1 MRLRATRTT
10 DPQLRRWRPGYRS
23 ALLLILIVAAVL
35 RFTGLDWDNGRY
47 LHPDERFMVMVTD
60 DTAWPDSISGYFDS
74 ATSPL
79 NPYNTRHGTF
89 VYGTFPLFLTKALGD
104 LTGHDVY
111 GNIHIVG
118 RALSALSDTG
128 TVFLVAWIARRFFG
142 DRAGLLAGF
151 LIAFT
156 MLHVQSAH
164 FYTVDAMS
172 VFFATA
178 TFVTVVKGWDR
189 KSIPWFAVA
198 GVMAGL
204 AGASKPNY
212 LIALGFFA
220 LPVLETIRLHGIDGL
235 FPTNRRR
242 VFQVIPAVLI
252 AGIVAFW
259 TFRLGQPYAFA
270 GPHVWDV
277 RLNPQWTADL
287 RYWQTA
293 QSGLIDIKS
302 SVQWVGRTPILY
314 IVQNMV
320 AWGMGPPLGI
330 AALAALGIG
339 AWRIA
344 RSPRWPSWWMLG
356 MLGWSIA
363 QLVLYGTNMA
373 QAQRYLLPIYP
384 FLIALAAGLLVEI
397 SDRLRPRDVAHH
409 TPGTGPRATR
419 FVGPVLIGITA
430 LYTAFY
436 GIAFDSLYVR
446 PLSRVQA
453 SAWIYE
459 NVPPG
464 SSITSEYWD
473 DALPITLEGED
484 PWAYNGIVLDLYGYE
499 GPDNTKLS
507 RIIGQLNAA
516 DYIVLSSN
524 RIIGSVPRQPD
535 RYPMATHYYEMLL
548 NGDLGFELV
557 AKFSQTPELLG
568 VRFDDTNAEETIT
581 VYEHPYVRI
590 FKKTDA
596 FDIRK
601 VYAELDAA
609 MGYGGV
615 NYLPGDPVG
624 DQMFLTGDESAEANA
639 RGTWSSIYDRAG
651 WVQSAPALW
660 WYIGLQVLAVPAL
673 PLAWALFRRFPDRG
687 YGIAKVLGVLLVTWV
702 AWLLGSTK
710 LLPFGPL
717 AIVLAWAMTLAAGLI
732 LARGRIREGL
742 VWMRSGWRWIVAT
755 ETLFLVAY
763 GAMVWLRSHNAAF
776 WTPGGMDERPLWFA
790 IFSAAA
796 RSPFFPP
803 YDPWLSGG
811 QLHLPYWGMMPWVLL
826 TRLTGVVPET
836 AYTLAFAGI
845 SALLVVGTWSVA
857 TAIVHRVTR
866 DGFPS
871 GQVALLA
878 SLLAGIA
885 GTMEVVARAGQGA
898 WGYPARPDG
907 WPIGGVVGDILY
919 GIGNVLTRQPERP
932 ATFLD
937 DALGTSSDARYLTPF
952 GAMIAGDLSAVAT
965 TLPILVLTLAVA
977 VAIVQVG
984 GERSDRV
991 PSGALLVLGGIATGL
1006 MAASATWG
1014 MLVAAPLVGAAI
1026 VIRLVATRDWRQP
1039 WPLARDLVLH
1049 VLAMLVIAR
1058 IAILPFSVGYVVTER
1073 NAVTGDVL
1081 SMHRLATTIGA
1092 LLLVALPY
1100 VLTGAARVLGESRE
1114 EGIPGRAAAVITM
1127 LVAGGGIVAA
1137 FMFGS
1142 GALLLLM
1149 ALLLVALAAWH
1160 WQDAP
1165 MHLLVLAFLAV
1176 TIALLVIVPMIPMP
1190 AGPFGESPGRD
1201 VSSATWTIAALIA
1214 TAVGAWIVDHLG
1226 HRRDRVTT
1234 IAGGLAAG
1242 GGMLL
1247 LVGMLAAPVMIANA
1261 VRSEEGSRSLDAT
1274 AFLDTTT
1281 DPQASAA
1288 DRTAAQWLMD
1298 NVQGI
1303 PVLLEAPAW
1312 DHQYGGRISAM
1323 SGLPTVLGWPT
1334 PERFMR
1340 PGWEQVVTERQQAT
1354 QRIYNSYGTLAD
1366 VAPLLDQYGVRLIY
1380 VGPLE
1385 RATYDAQA
1393 LAKFDRAADAGEL
1406 DVVYEA
1412 DGVTVYAYPAQGA
1425 GREEGHP

>member
-10 DPQLRRWRPGYRS
+10 DLQVRRWRPGYRS
-23 ALLLILIVAAVL
+23 ALLLILIIAAVL

-104 LTGHDVY
+104 MTGHDIY

-128 TVFLVAWIARRFFG
+128 TVFLAAWIGRRFWG

-178 TFVTVVKGWDR
+178 TFVTVLKGWDR
-189 KSIPWFAVA
+189 RSMPWFAVA

-212 LIALGFFA
+212 LIALGFLA
-220 LPVLETIRLHGIDGL
+220 LPVLETVRLRGIDGL
-235 FPTNRRR
+235 FPSSRRR
-242 VFQVIPAVLI
+242 VFPIIPAVVL
-252 AGIVAFW
+252 AGLVAFW
-259 TFRLGQPYAFA
+259 TFRIGQPYAFA
-270 GPHVWDV
+270 GPHMWDV

-287 RYWQTA
+287 RYWQAA
-293 QSGLIDIKS
+293 QSGLIDIKAGI
-302 SVQWVGRTPILY
+302 QWVGRTPILY
-314 IVQNMV
+314 IVQNLV
-320 AWGMGPPLGI
+320 AWGMGPPLGL
-330 AALAALGIG
+330 AALAALAVGT
-339 AWRIA
+339 WRVL

-363 QLVLYGTNMA
+363 QILLYGTNMA

-384 FLIALAAGLLVEI
+384 FLIALAAGLLVEVA
-397 SDRLRPRDVAHH
+397 DRFRSYGV
-409 TPGTGPRATR
+409 PGHAPGATR
-419 FVGPVLIGITA
+419 MWRHAGSVLIGITA

-436 GIAFDSLYVR
+436 GIAFDTLYVR

-453 SAWIYE
+453 SAWIYD

-464 SSITSEYWD
+464 STLTSEYWD

-484 PWAYNGIVLDLYGYE
+484 PWAYNGMVLDLYGYE

-524 RIIGSVPRQPD
+524 RIIKSVPRQPD

-557 AKFSQTPELLG
+557 AEFSQTPQLFG
-568 VRFDDTNAEETIT
+568 IRFDDTDAEETIT

-590 FKKTDA
+590 FRKTDA

-601 VYAELDAA
+601 IYAELDAA

-624 DQMFLTGDESAEANA
+624 DQMFLTDDELAEANA
-639 RGTWSSIYDRAG
+639 RGTWSSIYHRAG
-651 WVQSAPALW
+651 WVQDAPALW
-660 WYIGLQVLAVPAL
+660 WYIAMQVLAVPAL

-687 YGIAKVLGVLLVTWV
+687 YAIAKILGLLLVTWV
-702 AWLLGSTK
+702 AWLFGSTR
-710 LLPFGPL
+710 LMPFGPG
-717 AIVLAWAMTLAAGLI
+717 AIVLAWALALGAGLL
-732 LARGRIREGL
+732 LARGRIREDIAA
-742 VWMRSGWRWIVAT
+742 MRSGWRGIVAT

-763 GAMVWLRSHNAAF
+763 VAMVWLRSHNAAF
-776 WTPGGMDERPLWFA
+776 WTPGGTDERPLWFA
-790 IFSAAA
+790 IFTAAA

-803 YDPWLSGG
+803 YDAWLSGG

-826 TRLTGVVPET
+826 TRLTGIVPET

-845 SALLVVGTWSVA
+845 FALLVVGIWSLA
-857 TAIVHRVTR
+857 TAIIHRVTR
-866 DGFPS
+866 AGFPAAP
-871 GQVALLA
+871 VALLA
-878 SLLAGIA
+878 PLLAGFA
-885 GTMEVVARAGQGA
+885 GTLEVVARAGQGE
-898 WGYPARPDG
+898 WGFPARPDG
-907 WPIGGVVGDILY
+907 WPVGGVAGDILY
-919 GIGNVLTRQPERP
+919 GIGNVLTRQPDLP
-932 ATFLD
+932 ATFVG
-937 DALGTSSDARYLTPF
+937 DALGTATDARFLTPF
-952 GAMIAGDLSAVAT
+952 AAIVAGDLSAVAT
-965 TLPILVLTLAVA
+965 TLPILVLVLAIA
-977 VAIVQVG
+977 AAIVLEG
-984 GERSDRV
+984 GTRASRL
-991 PSGALLVLGGIATGL
+991 PYGALLVVGGVTTGL
-1006 MAASATWG
+1006 MTASAVWG
-1014 MLVAAPLVGAAI
+1014 MTVAAPLIGVAV
-1026 VIRLVATRDWRQP
+1026 VIRLLVTRDRSRP

-1049 VLAMLVIAR
+1049 ILALLAIAR
-1058 IAILPFSVGYVVTER
+1058 VAVLPFRAEYVLTER

-1081 SMHRLATTIGA
+1081 SMRRLVITVGA
-1092 LLLVALPY
+1092 LLLATAPY
-1100 VLTGAARVLGESRE
+1100 VLAGAARVLRESQE
-1114 EGIPGRAAAVITM
+1114 EGVAGRAAAAIT
-1127 LVAGGGIVAA
+1127 LLLAGSGIVAA
-1137 FMFGS
+1137 LALDS

-1149 ALLLVALAAWH
+1149 SLLLVALAAWH
-1160 WQDAP
+1160 WQEAP
-1165 MHLLVLAFLAV
+1165 MHLFLLALLAV
-1176 TIALLVIVPMIPMP
+1176 LIALLVVVPMMPMP
-1190 AGPFGESPGRD
+1190 TGPFGESPDRD
-1201 VSSATWTIAALIA
+1201 TSGVSWTVAALIA
-1214 TAVGAWIVDHLG
+1214 TGTIAWLADRL
-1226 HRRDRVTT
+1226 DRVRNRRWS
-1234 IAGGLAAG
+1234 IAGGMAAG
-1242 GGMLL
+1242 LGIAL
-1247 LVGMLAAPVMIANA
+1247 LVGMVASPVMIARA
-1261 VRSEEGSRSLDAT
+1261 VTDAAGSRSLDAT
-1274 AFLDTTT
+1274 AFLGTTA

-1288 DRTAAQWLMD
+1288 DRAAAQWLMD
-1298 NVQGI
+1298 NVEGL

-1323 SGLPTVLGWPT
+1323 TGLPAVLGWPT

-1340 PGWEQVVTERQQAT
+1340 PGWEQIVTERQQAT
-1354 QRIYNSYGTLAD
+1354 QRIYGSLATFDD
-1366 VAPLLDQYGVRLIY
+1366 VAPLLDQYGVRLVY

-1393 LAKFDRAADAGEL
+1393 LAKFERAAHAGEL
-1406 DVVYEA
+1406 EIVYEEP
-1412 DGVTVYAYPAQGA
+1412 GVTIYAYTPQGA

>member
-1 MRLRATRTT
+1 M
-10 DPQLRRWRPGYRS
+10 PYG
-23 ALLLILIVAAVL
+23 LLLVLILIIAAVL

-60 DTAWPDSISGYFDS
+60 DTAWPDSIAGYFDS
-74 ATSPL
+74 ANSPL

-128 TVFLVAWIARRFFG
+128 TVFLVAWIARRFWG

-189 KSIPWFAVA
+189 KSITWFAVA

-220 LPVLETIRLHGIDGL
+220 LPVLETVRLHGIDGL
-235 FPTNRRR
+235 FPSQRRR
-242 VFQVIPAVLI
+242 IFPVIPAVLV

-330 AALAALGIG
+330 AALAALAIG
-339 AWRIA
+339 TWRIVRA
-344 RSPRWPSWWMLG
+344 PRWPSWWMLG

-384 FLIALAAGLLVEI
+384 FLIAMAAGLLVETA
-397 SDRLRPRDVAHH
+397 DKV
-409 TPGTGPRATR
+409 RATNVPR
-419 FVGPVLIGITA
+419 RYGATGLVGTALIAVTM

-436 GIAFDSLYVR
+436 GIAFDSLFVR

-453 SAWIYE
+453 SEWIYE

-473 DALPITLEGED
+473 DALPIALEGKD

-557 AKFSQTPELLG
+557 AEFSQTPELLG

-590 FKKTDA
+590 FRKTDA

-624 DQMFLTGDESAEANA
+624 EQMFLTNDELAEANA
-639 RGTWSSIYDRAG
+639 HGTWSSIYDHAG
-651 WVQSAPALW
+651 WVQDAPALW

-687 YGIAKVLGVLLVTWV
+687 YGIAKPLGVLLVTWV
-702 AWLLGSTK
+702 AWLFGSTR

-717 AIVLAWAMTLAAGLI
+717 VIVLAWAITLAAALL
-732 LARGRIREGL
+732 LARGRIRDGIAS
-742 VWMRSGWRWIVAT
+742 MRSGWRWIVAM

-776 WTPGGMDERPLWFA
+776 WTPGGTDERPFWLAVFT
-790 IFSAAA
+790 AAA

-811 QLHLPYWGMMPWVLL
+811 QLHFPYWAMMPWVLL
-826 TRLTGVVPET
+826 SRLTGVVPET

-845 SALLVVGTWSVA
+845 FALLIVGIWSVA
-857 TAIVHRVTR
+857 IAVIHRVTWP
-866 DGFPS
+866 GFPA
-871 GQVALLA
+871 GPVALLA
-878 SLLAGIA
+878 PLLAGVA
-885 GTMEVVARAGQGA
+885 GTLEVVARAGQGA
-898 WGYPARPDG
+898 WGYPARPDS
-907 WPIGGVVGDILY
+907 WPIGGAVGDILY
-919 GIGNVLTRQPERP
+919 GIGNVLTRQPDRP
-932 ATFLD
+932 TTFLD
-937 DALGTSSDARYLTPF
+937 DALGMSSETRFLTPF

-965 TLPILVLTLAVA
+965 TLPILVLALAVA
-977 VAIVQVG
+977 VAIVQT
-984 GERSDRV
+984 GEDRSSRR
-991 PSGALLVLGGIATGL
+991 PYGALLVLGGIVTGL
-1006 MAASATWG
+1006 MSASATWG
-1014 MLVAAPLVGAAI
+1014 ILLTAPLVVAAI
-1026 VIRLVATRDWRQP
+1026 VIRLVSTRGWTRP

-1049 VLAMLVIAR
+1049 VVGMLAIAR
-1058 IAILPFSVGYVVTER
+1058 VAILPFSAEYVVTER
-1073 NAVTGDVL
+1073 NAMTGDVL
-1081 SMHRLATTIGA
+1081 SMHRLAITVGA
-1092 LLLVALPY
+1092 LLLITTPY
-1100 VLTGAARVLGESRE
+1100 VLAGASRVLRESRE
-1114 EGIPGRAAAVITM
+1114 EGIAGRAAAAVTI

-1137 FMFGS
+1137 FVLGS

-1149 ALLLVALAAWH
+1149 TLLLVALAAWH

-1165 MHLLVLAFLAV
+1165 MHLLVLGFLAV
-1176 TIALLVIVPMIPMP
+1176 TIALLVIVPMMPMP

-1201 VSSATWTIAALIA
+1201 TSSGTWTVAALIG
-1214 TAVGAWIVDHLG
+1214 TAVVAWFVDRLA
-1226 HRRDRVTT
+1226 HRKDRLST

-1242 GGMLL
+1242 VAMLS

-1261 VRSEEGSRSLDAT
+1261 VREETGPRSLDAT
-1274 AFLDTTT
+1274 AFLETTT

-1288 DRTAAQWLMD
+1288 DRTAARWLMD

-1323 SGLPTVLGWPT
+1323 TGLPTVLGWPT

-1393 LAKFDRAADAGEL
+1393 LAKFERAADAGEL

-1412 DGVTVYAYPAQGA
+1412 DGVTIYTYAN
-1425 GREEGHP
+1425 